1 MDFLKAIGSGVVM
14 IVVVYCD
21 LVMAAAE
28 HLRKRFTAK

>member
-1 MDFLKAIGSGVVM
+1 MDFLKAIGSGVIL

-21 LVMAAAE
+21 LVAAAAG